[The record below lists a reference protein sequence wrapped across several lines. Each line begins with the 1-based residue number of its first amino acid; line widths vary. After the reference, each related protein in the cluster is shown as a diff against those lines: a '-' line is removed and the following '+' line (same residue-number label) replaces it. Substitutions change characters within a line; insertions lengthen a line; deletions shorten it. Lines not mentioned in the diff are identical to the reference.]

1 MKKFKLVL
9 FPTNLDELEKFVN
22 SKYDLKNKLVIS
34 LNVDITTY
42 CISNNLEF
50 LLLKDLVN
58 EENFKKTDINNELDI
73 ILKSN
78 NFFVDKIQR
87 KYYYHFKYMICH
99 ILRNLLLANEIE
111 KSLKKISFDK
121 IYFFKSNYSLPYS
134 RNNLNFFLNS
144 ILSNSFKDKL
154 FKPYY
159 NNMII
164 AISAILIQIII
175 RFKSIFFGIEFF
187 LKKITFKKY
196 VKKSKIDDKKKILF
210 FSAGRDF
217 IFHSKLT
224 SNSEFNSICVK
235 GSSIFNK
242 ESINNFKQ
250 IVNYNSILFDGFF
263 KNYIDCK
270 IKYKHMQV
278 IFSNFKS
285 FNSLENNFK
294 KLLLNYIL
302 FRIFRDYEF
311 INSTAH
317 IIKKI
322 NPKIVFSS
330 SLALPLISANLLG
343 IKTISEFEGY
353 GIEQN
358 PMAPYIGDYIFSPSI
373 YTDKMV
379 KKYLPGDGEIIKSG
393 AYYL

>member
-9 FPTNLDELEKFVN
+9 FPTNLDELEKFIK

-34 LNVDITTY
+34 SNVDITTY

-58 EENFKKTDINNELDI
+58 QENFKKTDINKELDI

-87 KYYYHFKYMICH
+87 KYYFHFKYMTCH
-99 ILRNLLLANEIE
+99 ILRNLLLASEIE
-111 KSLKKISFDK
+111 KSLKKIRFDK

-134 RNNLNFFLNS
+134 RNNLKVFLNT

-154 FKPYY
+154 LKPHYS
-159 NNMII
+159 NIVI
-164 AISAILIQIII
+164 AIYAILIQIII
-175 RFKSIFFGIEFF
+175 RFKSLFIGIEFF
-187 LKKITFKKY
+187 FKKIFFKKY
-196 VKKSKIDDKKKILF
+196 VKKNKIDDKKKILF
-210 FSAGRDF
+210 FSGGRDF

-224 SNSEFNSICVK
+224 FNNDFNYICVK

-242 ESINNFKQ
+242 DSINNFKQ

-263 KNYIDCK
+263 KNYINCE
-270 IKYKHMQV
+270 IKYKHLQV
-278 IFSNFKS
+278 FFSNFKS
-285 FNSLENNFK
+285 FNSLDNNFK

-302 FRIFRDYEF
+302 FRILRDYEF
-311 INSTAH
+311 INSTVQT
-317 IIKKI
+317 IKKI

-330 SLALPLISANLLG
+330 SLSLPLISAKLLG
-343 IKTISEFEGY
+343 VKTISEFEGY

-379 KKYLPGDGEIIKSG
+379 EKYLPGDGKIIKSG